1 MVHLKALFKREF
13 LGYFRSPVAYVFTV
27 IFLLSSVGSTFF
39 IGRLYESN
47 QASLAPFFTFL
58 PWLFLVLIPAIG
70 MRLWAEERHS
80 GTIELLFTLPVSMEE
95 AVIAKFLAGWAF
107 VCIAITLT
115 FPLVLT
121 VAYLGSPDWGV
132 LFASYFGS
140 YMLAGC
146 FLAITCVA
154 SAFTKNQVIAFILG
168 VITCFFMVL
177 VGWGV
182 FTDILSSFLPVSFVD
197 TIAKIGVMPHF
208 ETTMKGMI
216 DSRDLLYF
224 VFLMAISLKLNA
236 IILNAKKAS

>member
-39 IGRLYESN
+39 LGRLYESN

-107 VCIAITLT
+107 VCIAVTLT

-132 LFASYFGS
+132 LFASYLGS
-140 YMLAGC
+140 YMLAGS
-146 FLAITCVA
+146 FLAISCVA
-154 SAFTKNQVIAFILG
+154 SAFTKNQVIAFILS

-182 FTDILSSFLPVSFVD
+182 FTDVLVSFLPVSFVD
-197 TIAKIGVMPHF
+197 LIANIGVMPHF
-208 ETTMKGMI
+208 ETIMKGMI

-224 VFLMAISLKLNA
+224 LFLMAISLKLNS
-236 IILNAKKAS
+236 IVLNAKKAS

>member
-197 TIAKIGVMPHF
+197 LIAVIGVMPHF

-224 VFLMAISLKLNA
+224 VFLMAISLKLNS